1 MREAGLARWQGPDW
15 GVVLRLGRVS
25 NLPTVWTNVLAG
37 VVLAGADP
45 ASVLVI
51 PALLGASLLYVGGM
65 YLNDAFDAEI
75 DARHRSSRPIPAGL
89 IQRQTVYRAGFG
101 MLAAGVLLFL
111 LCGWQA
117 GLAAL
122 VLAGLIVFYN
132 WHHKANPL
140 SPVVMG
146 LCRFMVYVAAGT
158 ALTGSLADA
167 PWLGAALLLSYLV
180 GLTYAAKQEHLNELG
195 SAWPLAC
202 LALPLVYGLTLLG
215 TGWLAVLIWL
225 GLAAWVVLA
234 LSYLFQRPRVVPRA
248 VVALIAGI
256 SLLDALLCAGSGAPA
271 AAILCVAG
279 FALTL
284 ALQRLVPGT

>member
-1 MREAGLARWQGPDW
+1 MDW
-15 GVVLRLGRVS
+15 GVALRLGRVS

-37 VVLAGADP
+37 VVLSGADP
-45 ASVLVI
+45 ASALVI
-51 PALLGASLLYVGGM
+51 PVLFGASLLYVGGM

-75 DARHRSSRPIPAGL
+75 DARHRSDRPIPAGL
-89 IQRQTVYRAGFG
+89 VQRQTVFQAGFG
-101 MLAAGVLLFL
+101 MLALGALLFV
-111 LCGWQA
+111 LCGWRA

-122 VLAGLIVFYN
+122 VLAALIVLYN

-146 LCRFMVYVAAGT
+146 LCRFMVYIAAGA
-158 ALTGSLADA
+158 ALAGSLSDA
-167 PWLGAALLLSYLV
+167 PWLGATLLLSYLI

-202 LALPLVYGLTLLG
+202 LALPLAYGLTLLA
-215 TGWLAVLIWL
+215 TGWLTILIWL
-225 GLAAWVVLA
+225 ALAAWVVLA
-234 LSYLFQRPRVVPRA
+234 LRFLLRQPRVVPRA

-256 SLLDALLCAGSGAPA
+256 SLLDALLCAGSGAPGV
-271 AAILCVAG
+271 AILCVAG

-284 ALQRLVPGT
+284 ALQRVVPGT